1 MICGTKVKNKSSD
14 ENNNQTVNND
24 ADDSDSLIPTEES
37 MKQTSET
44 VKEPKFVCHRD

>member
-1 MICGTKVKNKSSD
+1 MSFHDLWDKSSY

-24 ADDSDSLIPTEES
+24 EDGSDSLIPTKET

-44 VKEPKFVCHRD
+44 VKEPKYFSHCD